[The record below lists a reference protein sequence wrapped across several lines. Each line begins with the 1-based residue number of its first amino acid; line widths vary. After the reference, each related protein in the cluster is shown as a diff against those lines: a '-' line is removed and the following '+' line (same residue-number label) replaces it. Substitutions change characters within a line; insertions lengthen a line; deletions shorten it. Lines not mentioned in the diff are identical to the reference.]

1 MEETTDS
8 DLDAHSLA
16 VDRKRDAWNVKGGMG
31 LCDLHQPNCEALA
44 CACEGCVIV
53 LQAPFL
59 CAREFAT
66 RMIGSGEEGVIV
78 NISSSARN
86 GDEKLEPS
94 NYSAAKAGLAADTV
108 VWAKELAKY
117 NIRVGAIAPGVVHT
131 QILDSVPKNL
141 LDDLIAKVPL
151 GRLGQEDD
159 VWQGLKFILE
169 CNYFTGRV
177 VEIDGGI
184 TL

>member
-1 MEETTDS
+1 MHGMSKEEWDS
-8 DLDAHSLA
+8 
-16 VDRKRDAWNVKGGMG
+16 
-31 LCDLHQPNCEALA
+31 
-44 CACEGCVIV
+44 VICIN
-53 LQAPFL
+53 LTAPFL

-86 GDEKLEPS
+86 GYVFQS